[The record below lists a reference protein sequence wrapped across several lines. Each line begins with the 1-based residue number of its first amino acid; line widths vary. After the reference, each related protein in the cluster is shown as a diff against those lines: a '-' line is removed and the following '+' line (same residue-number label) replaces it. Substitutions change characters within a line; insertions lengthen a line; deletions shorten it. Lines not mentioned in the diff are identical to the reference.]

1 MFWRRCSLYCGSLF
15 CAMYGRSR
23 LKKCLD
29 CVKQYCFDD
38 LVKCA
43 GVNSS
48 VLPPKPY
55 IPPQGD
61 ACNNAQD
68 LLAFNKTY
76 KTFHG
81 LLEGCAK
88 KNFGDADKTAK
99 CLVPLTNNT
108 LPCAE
113 CFGADAHCTVVHC
126 SAQCMADPDSKNV
139 WIVSS
144 NIVSMTL

>member
-1 MFWRRCSLYCGSLF
+1 MADPDS
-15 CAMYGRSR
+15 
-23 LKKCLD
+23 KKCLD

-88 KNFGDADKTAK
+88 KILVMHLKVAPKKILVMLIKQRSVWFLLLIILSLVLNV
-99 CLVPLTNNT
+99 LVPMPIVLWFIVLRN
-108 LPCAE
+108 
-113 CFGADAHCTVVHC
+113 VW
-126 SAQCMADPDSKNV
+126 QIQIQKNV

>member
-1 MFWRRCSLYCGSLF
+1 MADPDS
-15 CAMYGRSR
+15 
-23 LKKCLD
+23 KKCLD

-88 KNFGDADKTAK
+88 KILVMLIKQRSVWFLLLIILSLVLNV
-99 CLVPLTNNT
+99 LVPMPIVLWFIVLRN
-108 LPCAE
+108 
-113 CFGADAHCTVVHC
+113 VW
-126 SAQCMADPDSKNV
+126 QIQIQKNV

>member
-1 MFWRRCSLYCGSLF
+1 MADPDS
-15 CAMYGRSR
+15 
-23 LKKCLD
+23 KKCLD

-88 KNFGDADKTAK
+88 KILVMQKMFGLCQAI
-99 CLVPLTNNT
+99 L
-108 LPCAE
+108 
-113 CFGADAHCTVVHC
+113 FR
-126 SAQCMADPDSKNV
+126 
-139 WIVSS
+139 
-144 NIVSMTL
+144 

>member
-1 MFWRRCSLYCGSLF
+1 MADPDS
-15 CAMYGRSR
+15 
-23 LKKCLD
+23 KKCLD

-88 KNFGDADKTAK
+88 KI
-99 CLVPLTNNT
+99 LVMLIKQRSVWLLLLIIPSLVLNV
-108 LPCAE
+108 LAPMLIVLW
-113 CFGADAHCTVVHC
+113 FIVLR
-126 SAQCMADPDSKNV
+126 NV
-139 WIVSS
+139 WQIQTQKMFGLCQA
-144 NIVSMTL
+144 ILFR